1 MALSV
6 KSNLNG
12 GKIPV
17 WHQPSRTWGF
27 NQCLSVTGRIHAA
40 GPNTAHRRRS
50 FKFFLPACGG
60 GWLPR
65 GQKLVYRL
73 APDINTHIILAN
85 RNVFF

>member
-17 WHQPSRTWGF
+17 WHQHCRAREF
-27 NQCLSVTGRIHAA
+27 NQCLSVTERIHAA
-40 GPNTAHRRRS
+40 GPDTDHLRRS
-50 FKFFLPACGG
+50 FNKNSPTCGG